1 MKRTH
6 QAAGMAQL
14 VEHLPGMHKAL
25 GFVLKSHKPSKEMNA
40 CDPSTQ
46 EVEADSLEQ
55 QHSKFA
61 ASLSELHET
70 LPWER
75 ERESKHL
82 SSYSTTDQL

>member
-25 GFVLKSHKPSKEMNA
+25 GFVLKSHKPSKEINA

-46 EVEADSLEQ
+46 EVEADSLEL

-61 ASLSELHET
+61 ASLSYMRHFL
-70 LPWER
+70 ER